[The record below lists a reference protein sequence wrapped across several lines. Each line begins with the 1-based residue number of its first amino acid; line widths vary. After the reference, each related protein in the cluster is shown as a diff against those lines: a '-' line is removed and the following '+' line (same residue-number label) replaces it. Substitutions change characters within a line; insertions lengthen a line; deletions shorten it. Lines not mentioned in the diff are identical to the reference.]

1 MSGKAFAIRILLMLL
16 GIDVGAS
23 AVKAVVLDG
32 LKLIASKSEAPRSGG
47 SWNIGGKPVVASCA
61 APSPAFAK
69 FGEGRII
76 ARLRH
81 GTRLRF

>member
-1 MSGKAFAIRILLMLL
+1 MFL

-23 AVKAVVLDG
+23 AVKAVFLDG
-32 LKLIASKSEAPRSGG
+32 LKLSASKSEAPAAELPRSGG

-69 FGEGRII
+69 FGEGRAI

-81 GTRLRF
+81 GTRLRS